1 MKESVEVQL
10 TAYYVKELWWSRRQG
25 RRSSFILHS
34 RLEIINERQT
44 WRAEMRQTK
53 KLHEALNVE
62 SNSKFTVHLI
72 VQLSEGSLWLHKHQ
86 NLVPVAP
93 YAFFSLY
100 KRLIILCKTFPVNVL
115 NIGLVNNLELMWW
128 HTMLLNMCREC
139 GGTHH

>member
-34 RLEIINERQT
+34 RPEIINERRT
-44 WRAEMRQTK
+44 WRADEQQTK

-72 VQLSEGSLWLHKHQ
+72 VRLSEGSLWLHKHQ
-86 NLVPVAP
+86 NLVPVEDP
-93 YAFFSLY
+93 THFSLFI
-100 KRLIILCKTFPVNVL
+100 R
-115 NIGLVNNLELMWW
+115 GLLFSVRRFL
-128 HTMLLNMCREC
+128 
-139 GGTHH
+139 